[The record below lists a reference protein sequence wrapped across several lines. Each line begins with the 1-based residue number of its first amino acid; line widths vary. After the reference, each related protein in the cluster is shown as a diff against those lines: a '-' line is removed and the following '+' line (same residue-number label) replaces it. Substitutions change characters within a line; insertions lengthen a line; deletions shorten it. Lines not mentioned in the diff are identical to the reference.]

1 MLKTARGVSGGAN
14 VGANMRANGWTNVAR
29 TSERGRRAGGR
40 ADGRTIRLVLFCLV
54 IISTV
59 NLCRNY
65 FTPTYTTQEYWYKV
79 VGIRNPCNFEGGP
92 TPLRAHEGVAR
103 RGRTKGS
110 HIRMYAR
117 TYACTH
123 ARSCACT
130 HARSH
135 ACSEIRLPLRLP
147 FI

>member
-65 FTPTYTTQEYWYKV
+65 CTPTIQPKNKVQSCWYSKPV
-79 VGIRNPCNFEGGP
+79 QFWG
-92 TPLRAHEGVAR
+92 RAHPLEGAW

-117 TYACTH
+117 TFMCMYARTFTCMFRNKVTFKVTFYIKGNLISV
-123 ARSCACT
+123 R
-130 HARSH
+130 
-135 ACSEIRLPLRLP
+135 P
-147 FI
+147 

>member
-1 MLKTARGVSGGAN
+1 MLKTARGVSRGGERRGEHAGER
-14 VGANMRANGWTNVAR
+14 VDERRLHERARAR
-29 TSERGRRAGGR
+29 VGGR

-65 FTPTYTTQEYWYKV
+65 CTPTIQPKNTGTKLLV
-79 VGIRNPCNFEGGP
+79 FETVQFWG
-92 TPLRAHEGVAR
+92 RAHPLEGAW

-130 HARSH
+130 HARSQ